1 MIFDAVNFC
10 AIFGF
15 GPLNHSKTFT
25 DFKIKNLVIFY
36 IHLIFVINFIIRNIT
51 CRSVAFKD
59 KKSN

>member
-36 IHLIFVINFIIRNIT
+36 IHLHTFDLCNKFY
-51 CRSVAFKD
+51 CP
-59 KKSN
+59 